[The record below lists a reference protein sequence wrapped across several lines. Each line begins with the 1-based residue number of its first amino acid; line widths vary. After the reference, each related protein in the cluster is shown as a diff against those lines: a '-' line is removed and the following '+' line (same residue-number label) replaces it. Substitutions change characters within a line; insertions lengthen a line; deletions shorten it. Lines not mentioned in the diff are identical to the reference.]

1 MKPIAKKLTICPFSG
16 GFDTQTLLTLH
27 ILIVRRRGRVH
38 WKSEIKLAVKKK
50 DEKHF
55 FFLEKIVLKIVSRI
69 F

>member
-50 DEKHF
+50 MKN
-55 FFLEKIVLKIVSRI
+55 I
-69 F
+69 FSSWRKLF

>member
-1 MKPIAKKLTICPFSG
+1 MKPIAKKLTICSFSG

-50 DEKHF
+50 MKN
-55 FFLEKIVLKIVSRI
+55 I
-69 F
+69 FSSWRKLF